1 VDDRILSERMQAAAD
16 LAASYAHPPG
26 ARAARRSGRRRQV
39 RAAGTV
45 ALLLIV
51 AVAAPLTPAGRA
63 LWERF
68 TSPPSV
74 GAPTGPTAPAVPSG
88 PLGQRATGPVH
99 SIARGTA
106 DGQPWEYLAYRSG
119 SQVCY
124 GFREGP
130 GLSGG
135 GGSCERFTSQTE
147 PIIFGASAGRRMDGT
162 AAPRFAD
169 GPVTKAAV
177 RVQIALVGRAPIKL
191 QPLGPP
197 DLPVRLFVVVLPPT
211 AVATGVTAY
220 DSTGRVVGHQ
230 DLTGLPTARPEPQ
243 RIGDGDT
250 GWLAVILRRAG
261 YQTAIGRHRVVTGT
275 ASGHRVLAWTTRAPS
290 APLTSFLASEGYD
303 IRRRSGTTTVYG
315 NGSRVGWWA
324 QDRLVWIEPA
334 PEPGQIDKLV
344 DLSERVDRIRAG

>member
-1 VDDRILSERMQAAAD
+1 V
-16 LAASYAHPPG
+16 
-26 ARAARRSGRRRQV
+26 
-39 RAAGTV
+39 
-45 ALLLIV
+45 LIV
-51 AVAAPLTPAGRA
+51 AVAAPLTPVGRA

-74 GAPTGPTAPAVPSG
+74 GAPTGPTAPPVPSG
-88 PLGQRATGPVH
+88 PLGQPATGPVH
-99 SIARGTA
+99 PIARGTA
-106 DGQPWEYLAYRSG
+106 DGRPWEYIAYKSG
-119 SQVCY
+119 NQVCY
-124 GFREGP
+124 GFREGR

-147 PIIFGASAGRRMDGT
+147 PIIFGASAGRRRDGT

-197 DLPVRLFVVVLPPT
+197 DLPVRFFVVVLPPA
-211 AVATGVTAY
+211 AVVTGVTAY
-220 DSTGRVVGHQ
+220 DNAGRVVGHQ
-230 DLTGLPTARPEPQ
+230 DLTGLPGARPAPQ

-250 GWLAVILRRAG
+250 GWLVAILRSAG
-261 YQTAIGRHRVVTGT
+261 YQTTIGRHRVVTGT
-275 ASGHRVLAWTTRAPS
+275 TSGHRVLAWTTRASS
-290 APLTSFLASEGYD
+290 APSISLLASEGYD
-303 IRRRSGTTTVYG
+303 LRRRSGTTTVYG

-334 PEPGQIDKLV
+334 LEPGQIDQLV
-344 DLSERVDRIRAG
+344 DLSERVDRIRP